1 MKIYAITLLAAAG
14 LLAGCKNDVETA
26 SKQFNELPPEVQK
39 TIRAQAP
46 NADIAE
52 ISKFTTNGTE
62 AYEVRF
68 LQTGQQQPMR
78 VIVSTNGTLLSS
90 TLNGA
95 GGALEHPLTPTG
107 ATGTPFSAL
116 PLEVQKAIQ
125 AHAPNAQ
132 IANISRQEE
141 NGRVIYQVEFKDQG
155 KNPTL
160 RVANDG
166 TIVQGLQK

>member
-1 MKIYAITLLAAAG
+1 MKIYAMTLLAAAG

-39 TIRAQAP
+39 TVRAQAP

-52 ISKFTTNGTE
+52 VNKITTNGTD
-62 AYEVRF
+62 AFEVRF
-68 LQTGQQQPMR
+68 LSAQQQNPLR
-78 VIVSTNGTLLSS
+78 VVVSTNGTLLSS
-90 TLNGA
+90 TLNPTARA
-95 GGALEHPLTPTG
+95 GERPLSPTG
-107 ATGTPFSAL
+107 ATGTPYSAL

-132 IANISRQEE
+132 IADISRHEE
-141 NGRVIYQVEFKDQG
+141 NGRVIYEVEFKDQG
-155 KNPTL
+155 KNPTM
-160 RVANDG
+160 RIASDG

>member
-1 MKIYAITLLAAAG
+1 MKIYTMTLLAAAG

-39 TIRAQAP
+39 TVRAQAP

-52 ISKFTTNGTE
+52 VTKVTTNGTD
-62 AYEVRF
+62 AFEVRF
-68 LQTGQQQPMR
+68 LSAGQQNPMR
-78 VIVSTNGTLLSS
+78 VIVATNGTLLSS
-90 TLNGA
+90 TLGEAAGA
-95 GGALEHPLTPTG
+95 IQRTLTPTG

-116 PLEVQKAIQ
+116 PMEVQKAIQ
-125 AHAPNAQ
+125 AHAPDAQ
-132 IANISRQEE
+132 IANISRHED
-141 NGRVIYQVEFKDQG
+141 NGRVIYEVEFKEQG

-160 RVANDG
+160 RIANDG